1 MKFKKGDTVYAVS
14 LAGKIFKTKIKA
26 VHAKTQPQQPYE
38 LDIKTKAR
46 HYQEDAVF
54 STRKEAE
61 KQLTKEN
68 LDKVEEALQHK
79 DSMRMVQAVTPN
91 EDGSYYGHG
100 GKLIKPDFS
109 LSDKEVEELNGL
121 ASQLDLWLAKHNLP
135 YVFCVVTAKED
146 NKSGQHVR
154 MRRTA
159 CFPGPRTPD
168 WMRTF
173 YMLLEGFLSEG
184 SSEED

>member
-1 MKFKKGDTVYAVS
+1 MKFKKGDMVYAIGPT
-14 LAGKIFKTKIKA
+14 GKIFKAKIKA
-26 VHAKTQPQQPYE
+26 THQKTQPSLPYE
-38 LDIKTKAR
+38 LDIKSKAR
-46 HYQEDAVF
+46 HYPEDAVF
-54 STRKEAE
+54 DTRKEAE
-61 KQLTKEN
+61 KQITTEN

-109 LSDKEVEELNGL
+109 LSEKELEELNGL
-121 ASQLDLWLAKHNLP
+121 ASQLDMWLAKHNLP
-135 YVFCVVTAKED
+135 YVSCIVTAKKD

-173 YMLLEGFLSEG
+173 YMLLEGFLSDG
-184 SSEED
+184 DSEED